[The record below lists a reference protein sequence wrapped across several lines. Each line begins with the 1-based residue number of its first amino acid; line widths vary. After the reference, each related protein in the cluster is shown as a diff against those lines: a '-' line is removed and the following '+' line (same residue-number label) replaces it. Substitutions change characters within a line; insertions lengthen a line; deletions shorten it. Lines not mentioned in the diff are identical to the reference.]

1 MFFRKVSSG
10 FLIFFLFSIIFSSQ
24 ISFSSHGF
32 NHPSRQK
39 HQPTTISQTGSAPS
53 LTITEPENLSVIS
66 GWFFITVTAV
76 DDVAVDKVIYR
87 ERGSSKELALSQNDT
102 ETSKF
107 RAIVDSRTFS
117 NGIKFFE
124 IIANDTSN
132 NQTQVLLI
140 LAFQNLEVE
149 ADIYVYNASRLI
161 KDCPCLTDSNVSLF
175 WTFVPAKPIPE
186 YGGYIKFA
194 HNFSHIFGIF
204 VYDNSLT
211 WISLQFDNDGDG
223 ICMENGEDIW
233 WFLEGGILA
242 DYTANSFNTPIP
254 DIDQD
259 LDFEKGMI
267 NETESNLEFF
277 EMMRPFK
284 TDEVT
289 DVEFTFTSPI
299 GIIFASNAV
308 HQGGVRANF
317 SLALSSKISE
327 NLTDTDPLE
336 TSGLHQSDRVAELL
350 IFGGLGLGI
359 NVVIILG
366 LLYYNKRRH

>member
-10 FLIFFLFSIIFSSQ
+10 FLIFFLFLIIFSSQ

-32 NHPSRQK
+32 KHPSRQEN
-39 HQPTTISQTGSAPS
+39 QPTTISQTGSAPS
-53 LTITEPENLSVIS
+53 LTITEPENLSVLS

-76 DDVAVDKVIYR
+76 DDIAVDKVIYR
-87 ERGSSKELALSQNDT
+87 ERGSLKELALSQNDT

-132 NQTQVLLI
+132 NQTLVLLI

-161 KDCPCLTDSNVSLF
+161 KDCPCLTDSNVSFF

-204 VYDNSLT
+204 VYDSSLT

-259 LDFEKGMI
+259 LEFEKGMI

-317 SLALSSKISE
+317 SLALSSKIPE